1 MSKIRADFFGSVIVH
16 ASGVSHMLVA
26 GDEVPDGANIDARL
40 LEENAT
46 ATPYSKQ
53 TQDSNE
59 QHGDDAHDAEDDADA
74 NEVEPKTTTK
84 RGGSRA
90 RKSN

>member
-59 QHGDDAHDAEDDADA
+59 QHGDDADA
-74 NEVEPKTTTK
+74 NEVKPKTTTK